1 MWGVPLAEA
10 EAEAEAAS
18 LVGDAMGVG
27 VAGGTPSEGTVIGSV
42 VAVFSRKMLSTN
54 GRICRQSGTTMLW
67 PSADVP
73 LLE

>member
-1 MWGVPLAEA
+1 MA
-10 EAEAEAAS
+10 
-18 LVGDAMGVG
+18 VG

-42 VAVFSRKMLSTN
+42 VAVLSRKMLSTK